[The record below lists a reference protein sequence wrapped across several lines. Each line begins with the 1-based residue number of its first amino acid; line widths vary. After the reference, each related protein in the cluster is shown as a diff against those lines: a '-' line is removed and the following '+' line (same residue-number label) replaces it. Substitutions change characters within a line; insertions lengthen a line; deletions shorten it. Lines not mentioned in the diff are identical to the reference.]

1 MNRLDRNKVNKP
13 ECLKNKA
20 NTSTNDLIEKRKIKP
35 DYWNWHQ
42 YKKVKVEHLLT
53 EALAAITNNCC
64 SFCNIRPVR
73 KGAIK
78 PSIDHF
84 KPKSDFPE
92 LAYEWTNLFLSCY
105 QCQEYKGSSYPD
117 IEPLKPDN
125 EEYDFDYWFE
135 IKWETYEILPNSL
148 RDTTEQKRAEKTI
161 EWLGLNNDSRP
172 TSREEEL
179 LKFENAL
186 NPTLDDWSYKFL
198 LERK

>member
-1 MNRLDRNKVNKP
+1 MNRIDRSKIDKP
-13 ECLKNKA
+13 VYLVEKA
-20 NTSTNDLIEKRKIKP
+20 EKWTKDLIDKRQSKP

-42 YKKVKVEHLLT
+42 YKNEKVEHILT
-53 EALAAITNNCC
+53 NELAQITNHRC
-64 SFCNIRPVR
+64 SYCDIRPVR
-73 KGAIK
+73 KGALK

-117 IEPLKPDN
+117 IEPLKPDSCH
-125 EEYDFDYWFE
+125 YHFDYWFE

-148 RDTTEQKRAEKTI
+148 RDEKDQKRAEETI
-161 EWLGLNNDSRP
+161 KWLGLNRDSRP
-172 TSREEEL
+172 ISRGEIVEQ
-179 LKFENAL
+179 FNGG
-186 NPTLDDWSYKFL
+186 NPDDWSYKFM